1 MLVPKVGLVDGM
13 ILSTHGEWRKAHK
26 EEVQRKKDKAAKSAK

>member
-13 ILSTHGEWRKAHK
+13 ILSTHQEWRKAHK
-26 EEVQRKKDKAAKSAK
+26 EEVKRKKDKAVKSAK